1 MSLISLR
8 NLGVVFSAPLFENL
22 NLTLE
27 KGDRI
32 GLVAANGTGKST
44 LLRILAGLADA
55 THGEMT
61 LARGTKVGL
70 VSQDVPEDLLDLTLY
85 DAVLSALAPDQAET
99 ESWRVDIAL
108 NDLQVAESQWQQ
120 PLRTLS
126 GGWQRVA
133 LLARAWADEPDVLLL
148 DEPTNHLDLNRIGI
162 LQDWMTHVA
171 RGTPMII
178 ASHDRAFLDAVCN
191 RTLFLRRETS
201 HAFSLPFTRARQ
213 NLAELDGA
221 AERRFQND
229 LAKANQLRRK
239 AAKLKNIGVN
249 SGSDLL
255 LSKTKQL
262 KERADK
268 IENAA
273 RPAERPQAAGKIR
286 LENSGAHAKALV
298 SLAESAVTIP
308 DGRTLFKLPQL
319 WINPGDRVVVLG
331 ANGTG
336 KSRLLSRIV
345 DALEAE
351 TSGTRVAPS
360 AVPGVSDQSLSQLD
374 RFRSPMSA
382 VTEASDV
389 GDNRARALLAEAGL
403 SIDLQEKSIKTLS
416 GGQRSRLSMLLLRL
430 RRPNFYILDEPTNHL
445 DIDGQEALERELLVH
460 EVTALIVSHDRTFV
474 RNVGTRFWLID
485 GKRLTETD
493 SPEPFFAAQ
502 FGETG

>member
-1 MSLISLR
+1 MSLINLR
-8 NLGVVFSAPLFENL
+8 NLGVVLSSPLFENL
-22 NLTLE
+22 NLSLE

-44 LLRILAGLADA
+44 LLRVMAGLAEA

-70 VSQDVPEDLLDLTLY
+70 VSQDVPDNLANLPLY
-85 DAVLSALAPDQAET
+85 DAVLSALAPDEMET

-108 NDLQVAESQWQQ
+108 NDLAVPESNWHQ
-120 PLRTLS
+120 PLTNLS

-133 LLARAWADEPDVLLL
+133 LLARAWASEPDVLLL
-148 DEPTNHLDLNRIGI
+148 DEPTNHLDLGRIGI
-162 LQDWMTHVA
+162 LQDWMATVA

-191 RTLFLRRETS
+191 RTLFLRREES
-201 HAFSLPFTRARQ
+201 QLFSLPYTNARQ
-213 NLAELDGA
+213 SLAELDSA

-229 LAKANQLRRK
+229 MSKANQLRRK

-268 IENAA
+268 IETAA
-273 RPAERPQAAGKIR
+273 RPAERPHSAGKIR
-286 LENSGAHAKALV
+286 LENSGVHAKALV
-298 SLAESAVTIP
+298 SLAESFVTVP
-308 DGRTLFKLPQL
+308 GGRVLFKLPQL

-331 ANGTG
+331 ANGSG
-336 KSRLLSRIV
+336 KSRFLSRIM
-345 DALEAE
+345 DAVGAE
-351 TSGTRVAPS
+351 TADTRVAPS
-360 AVPGVSDQSLSQLD
+360 AVSGVSDQNLSQLN
-374 RFRSPMSA
+374 RFKNPLSA

-403 SIDLQEKSIKTLS
+403 SIDLQEKSISTLS
-416 GGQRSRLSMLLLRL
+416 GGQRSRLAMLLLRL
-430 RRPNFYILDEPTNHL
+430 KRPNFYILDEPTNHL
-445 DIDGQEALERELLVH
+445 DIDGQEALEHELLVH
-460 EVTALIVSHDRTFV
+460 KATALIVSHDRTFV

-493 SPEPFFAAQ
+493 SPEPFFDAQ
-502 FGETG
+502 VNGTG

>member
-8 NLGVVFSAPLFENL
+8 NLGVVFSTPLFENL
-22 NLTLE
+22 NLSLE

-44 LLRILAGLADA
+44 LLRILAGLAEA

-70 VSQDVPEDLLDLTLY
+70 VSQDVPDDLLELTLR
-85 DAVLSALAPDQAET
+85 DAVLSALTQEQAET

-108 NDLQVAESQWQQ
+108 NDLQVPETHWQK

-133 LLARAWADEPDVLLL
+133 LLARAWADDPDVLLM

-162 LQDWMTHVA
+162 LQDWMVSVA

-191 RTLFLRRETS
+191 RTLFLRREAS
-201 HAFSLPFTRARQ
+201 HAFSLPFTKARQ
-213 NLAELDGA
+213 NLAELDSA

-229 LAKANQLRRK
+229 LAKVNQLRRK

-255 LSKTKQL
+255 LSKTRQL

-268 IENAA
+268 IESAA
-273 RPAERPQAAGKIR
+273 RPAERPHAAGKIR
-286 LENSGAHAKALV
+286 LETSGAHAKALV
-298 SLAESAVTIP
+298 SLGASAVTVP

-336 KSRLLSRIV
+336 KSRLLSRVI
-345 DALEAE
+345 DALATE
-351 TSGTRVAPS
+351 TADTRVAPS
-360 AVPGVSDQSLSQLD
+360 AVPGVSDQNLTQLD
-374 RFRSPMSA
+374 RFKSPMSA

-403 SIDLQEKSIKTLS
+403 SIDLQQKNIKTLS
-416 GGQRSRLSMLLLRL
+416 GGQRSRLAMLLLRL
-430 RRPNFYILDEPTNHL
+430 KRPNFYILDEPTNHL
-445 DIDGQEALERELLVH
+445 DIDGQEALEQELQAH
-460 EVTALIVSHDRTFV
+460 DTTALIVSHDRTFV

-485 GKRLTETD
+485 GKRLMETD
-493 SPEPFFAAQ
+493 SPEPFFDTQ
-502 FGETG
+502 LNQTG

>member
-1 MSLISLR
+1 MSLINLR
-8 NLGVVFSAPLFENL
+8 NLGVVLSSPLFENL
-22 NLTLE
+22 NLSLE

-44 LLRILAGLADA
+44 LLRVMAGLAEA

-70 VSQDVPEDLLDLTLY
+70 VSQDVPDNLANLPLY
-85 DAVLSALAPDQAET
+85 DAVLSALAPDEMET

-108 NDLQVAESQWQQ
+108 NDLAVPESHWHQ
-120 PLRTLS
+120 PLNNLS

-133 LLARAWADEPDVLLL
+133 LLARAWASEPDVLLL
-148 DEPTNHLDLNRIGI
+148 DEPTNHLDLGRIGV
-162 LQDWMTHVA
+162 LQDWMVTVA

-191 RTLFLRRETS
+191 RTLFLRREES
-201 HAFSLPFTRARQ
+201 QLFSLPYTNARQ
-213 NLAELDGA
+213 SLAELDSA

-229 LAKANQLRRK
+229 MSKANQLRRK

-273 RPAERPQAAGKIR
+273 RPAERAHSAGKIR

-298 SLAESAVTIP
+298 SLAESSVTVP
-308 DGRTLFKLPQL
+308 GGRVLFKLPQL

-331 ANGTG
+331 ANGSG
-336 KSRLLSRIV
+336 KSRFLSKII

-351 TSGTRVAPS
+351 TPDTRVAPS
-360 AVPGVSDQSLSQLD
+360 AVSGVSDQNLSQLN
-374 RFRSPMSA
+374 RFKSPLTA

-403 SIDLQEKSIKTLS
+403 SIDLQEKSISTLS
-416 GGQRSRLSMLLLRL
+416 GGQRSRLAMLLLRL
-430 RRPNFYILDEPTNHL
+430 ERPNFYILDEPTNHL
-445 DIDGQEALERELLVH
+445 DIDGQEALEHELLVH
-460 EVTALIVSHDRTFV
+460 KATALIVSHDRTFV
-474 RNVGTRFWLID
+474 RTVGTRFWLID

-493 SPEPFFAAQ
+493 SPEPFFDAQ
-502 FGETG
+502 VSGTG

>member
-1 MSLISLR
+1 MSLINLR
-8 NLGVVFSAPLFENL
+8 NLGVVLSAPLFENL
-22 NLTLE
+22 DLSLE

-44 LLRILAGLADA
+44 LLRVIAGLAEA

-70 VSQDVPEDLLDLTLY
+70 VSQDVPDSLANLPLY
-85 DAVLSALAPDQAET
+85 DAVLSALAPDEVET
-99 ESWRVDIAL
+99 ESWRADIAL
-108 NDLQVAESQWQQ
+108 NDLSVPETHWHQ
-120 PLRTLS
+120 PLNTLS

-133 LLARAWADEPDVLLL
+133 LLARAWISEPDVLLL

-162 LQDWMTHVA
+162 LQDWMVTVA

-178 ASHDRAFLDAVCN
+178 ASHDRAFLDAVCS
-191 RTLFLRRETS
+191 RTLFLRREEPQL
-201 HAFSLPFTRARQ
+201 FSLPYSKARQ
-213 NLAELDGA
+213 SLAELDSA

-229 LAKANQLRRK
+229 MTKANQLRRK

-273 RPAERPQAAGKIR
+273 RPAERPHSAGKIR
-286 LENSGAHAKALV
+286 LENSGAHAKSLV
-298 SLAESAVTIP
+298 SLAESSVTVP
-308 DGRTLFKLPQL
+308 GGRVLFKLPQL
-319 WINPGDRVVVLG
+319 WINPGDRVVLLG
-331 ANGTG
+331 ANGSG
-336 KSRLLSRIV
+336 KSRFLSKII
-345 DALEAE
+345 DALEGDTAD
-351 TSGTRVAPS
+351 TRVAPS
-360 AVPGVSDQSLSQLD
+360 AVSGVSDQTLSQLN
-374 RFRSPMSA
+374 RFKSPLSA

-403 SIDLQEKSIKTLS
+403 FIDLQEKSIPTLS
-416 GGQRSRLSMLLLRL
+416 GGQRSRLAMLLLRL
-430 RRPNFYILDEPTNHL
+430 RRPNLYILDEPTNHL
-445 DIDGQEALERELLVH
+445 DIDGQEALEHELLVH
-460 EVTALIVSHDRTFV
+460 EATALIVSHDRTFV

-493 SPEPFFAAQ
+493 SPEPFFDIQ
-502 FGETG
+502 VNGTG

>member
-1 MSLISLR
+1 MSLINLR
-8 NLGVVFSAPLFENL
+8 NLGVTLSIPLFENL
-22 NLTLE
+22 NLSLE

-44 LLRILAGLADA
+44 LLRIIAGLADA
-55 THGEMT
+55 THGEIT

-70 VSQDVPEDLLDLTLY
+70 VAQDVPDSLLELTFY
-85 DAVLSALAPDQAET
+85 DAVLSAFAPDDAET

-108 NDLQVAESQWQQ
+108 NDLQVPETHWQQ
-120 PLRTLS
+120 PLQNLS

-133 LLARAWADEPDVLLL
+133 LLARAWADEPDVLLM

-162 LQDWMTHVA
+162 LQDWMVTVA

-178 ASHDRAFLDAVCN
+178 ASHDRAFLDAACN
-191 RTLFLRRETS
+191 RTLFLRREAS
-201 HAFSLPFTRARQ
+201 HAFSLPFSRARQ
-213 NLAELDGA
+213 NLAELDNA

-239 AAKLKNIGVN
+239 AAKLKNIGIN

-255 LSKTKQL
+255 LNKTKQL

-268 IENAA
+268 IETAA
-273 RPAERPQAAGKIR
+273 RPAERTHSAGKIR
-286 LENSGAHAKALV
+286 LENSGAHAKSLV
-298 SLAESAVTIP
+298 SLAESSVTVP
-308 DGRTLFKLPQL
+308 NGRTLFKLPQL

-331 ANGTG
+331 ANGSG
-336 KSRLLSRIV
+336 KSRLLSRIM
-345 DALEAE
+345 DALAAE
-351 TSGTRVAPS
+351 TADTRVAPS
-360 AVPGVSDQSLSQLD
+360 AVPGVSDQTLSQLD
-374 RFRSPMSA
+374 RFKSPMSA

-403 SIDLQEKSIKTLS
+403 AIDLQEKSIKALS
-416 GGQRSRLSMLLLRL
+416 GGQRSRLAMLLLRL
-430 RRPNFYILDEPTNHL
+430 QRPNFYILDEPTNHL
-445 DIDGQEALERELLVH
+445 DIDGQEALERELLDH
-460 EVTALIVSHDRTFV
+460 EVTALIVSHDRAFV

-485 GKRLTETD
+485 GKRLSETD

-502 FGETG
+502 LDATE